1 MQTQVGVESA
11 TGETC
16 RDRSKKPEGT
26 WRGPKSSTNTMSQEQ
41 ASPRCSHSLST
52 LPLCPF
58 KKLRGRGRVGLTLGA
73 KAIKETNRRILC
85 ELLGKVQTIYS
96 GLPRRPV
103 WETWGLGPASLSL
116 HMDRGVRKEKP
127 GGCLDKWMLRA
138 VQNVQHGFHGK
149 LELRDSLAPNP
160 ALTPHF
166 TGRKSQSLTKAHRV
180 LPLYHFS
187 LPPTSQ
193 ATICS
198 HCSHPG
204 HSSSKANRG
213 TPILRPLHWLFLLP
227 GTLFPQIP
235 P

>member
-16 RDRSKKPEGT
+16 RDRGKKPEGT
-26 WRGPKSSTNTMSQEQ
+26 WRGQKSSTNTLSQEQ

-52 LPLCPF
+52 LPLYPF

-116 HMDRGVRKEKP
+116 HMDWGVRKEKP
-127 GGCLDKWMLRA
+127 GGWLDKWMLRA
-138 VQNVQHGFHGK
+138 VQNVQHGFPWEAGTQRLLGSK
-149 LELRDSLAPNP
+149 PSIDSP
-160 ALTPHF
+160 F
-166 TGRKSQSLTKAHRV
+166 
-180 LPLYHFS
+180 
-187 LPPTSQ
+187 
-193 ATICS
+193 
-198 HCSHPG
+198 
-204 HSSSKANRG
+204 
-213 TPILRPLHWLFLLP
+213 HWEEKP
-227 GTLFPQIP
+227 EPD
-235 P
+235 